1 METKLNTLIKRK
13 TEKRLAEKEKSP
25 ETTTQKTPE
34 TLVCKAEQRLRDLQP
49 LTMIYF

>member
-25 ETTTQKTPE
+25 ETTTKKDLPE
-34 TLVCKAEQRLRDLQP
+34 TLVSRKAEQRLRDLHSR
-49 LTMIYF
+49 